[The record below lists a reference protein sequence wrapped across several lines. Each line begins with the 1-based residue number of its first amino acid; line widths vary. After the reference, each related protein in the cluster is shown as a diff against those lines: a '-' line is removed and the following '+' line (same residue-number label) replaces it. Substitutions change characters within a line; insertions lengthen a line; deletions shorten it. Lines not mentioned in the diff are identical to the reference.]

1 MRDPISWVKRVLGNG
16 RQDVLALITPEA
28 VRERHPLVRFL
39 VAGGTL
45 AALTAAA
52 LVGMVAMAALLF
64 AVAAIYFL
72 ATQVLGLKVNIDPQA
87 FYQQFQQQA
96 AQSYGAN

>member
-1 MRDPISWVKRVLGNG
+1 MRDPISWVKRILGNG
-16 RQDVLALITPEA
+16 RHDVLALITPEA
-28 VRERHPLVRFL
+28 VRERHPLVRFF

-45 AALTAAA
+45 AALTIAT
-52 LVGMVAMAALLF
+52 LIGVVAMAALLF

-96 AQSYGAN
+96 AQAYGAN